1 MYENPVTTLL
11 FREFPYEPTHDQ
23 QLLIEKL
30 GQFITDTWNNPNSL
44 FVLKGY
50 AGTGKTTVVT
60 ALVNVLPHL
69 KKRSVLLAPTGRA
82 AKVLANYSHKPAN
95 TIHRKIYFA
104 RTTKDGNIALKLQQN
119 LHRETLFIVDE
130 ASMIQNSSM
139 NDFNLFSGRDVLAD
153 LFMYVFS
160 GQNNKLLFIGD
171 TAQLPPVGL
180 DKSPALDFDFLR
192 HSYHLEINSIELT
205 EVVRQS
211 QGSGILTNATT
222 IRHEILR
229 EQMNFPLFYIVN
241 FKDIERLTGPDLE
254 DALTSAFSSSGR
266 DNNVVICRSNKRA
279 NIFNQEIR
287 KRILFFDEE
296 INVGDFMM
304 VVKNNYFWLPEG
316 SSAGFIANGDIIE
329 LMRIRAI
336 YEMYGFRF
344 ADVTIR
350 FLDYPE
356 EKEHDVK
363 ILLDTIRSESPALS
377 SSDNNRLFQE
387 VMKDYEEFPSKRSR
401 IEKVKVNP
409 WFNALQVKFAYALTC
424 HKTQGGQWETVFVD
438 QGYLNDKMLNVEYL
452 RWLYT
457 AVTRATKKLYLVN
470 FEERFFINLMI
481 FYKLFTF
488 H

>member
-1 MYENPVTTLL
+1 MNESTVTSLL

-23 QLLIEKL
+23 QSLIMRL
-30 GQFITDTWNNPNSL
+30 GKFITASWNNPTSL

-60 ALVNVLPHL
+60 ALVNVLPQI

-82 AKVLANYSHKPAN
+82 AKVLASYSKKPAN

-104 RTTKDGNIALKLQQN
+104 RTTKDGSIALKLQLN
-119 LHRETLFIVDE
+119 LHKETLFIVDE

-139 NDFNLFSGRDVLAD
+139 NDFSLFSGRNVLED
-153 LFMYVFS
+153 LFTYVFS
-160 GQNNKLLFIGD
+160 GTNNKLLFIGD

-180 DKSPALDFDFLR
+180 DKSPALDFDYLR
-192 HSYHLEINSIELT
+192 QSYHLDIDSIELT

-211 QGSGILTNATT
+211 QGSGILTNATN

-229 EQMNFPLFYIVN
+229 EAMKFPLFN
-241 FKDIERLTGPDLE
+241 LAEFTDIKRLTGADLE

-266 DNNVVICRSNKRA
+266 DDNVVICRSNKRA

-287 KRILFFDEE
+287 RRILFFDGE

-316 SSAGFIANGDIIE
+316 SPAGFIANGDIVE
-329 LMRIRAI
+329 LMRIRKI

-356 EKEHDVK
+356 EKELDVK
-363 ILLDTIRSESPALS
+363 ILLDTVRSESPALS
-377 SSDNNRLFQE
+377 STDNNRLFQE
-387 VMKDYEEFPSKRSR
+387 VMKDYEELTSRRGR

-438 QGYLNDKMLNVEYL
+438 QGYISDAMMNVEYM

-457 AVTRATKKLYLVN
+457 AVTRATKKLFLIN
-470 FEERFFINLMI
+470 FEERFFSGE
-481 FYKLFTF
+481 
-488 H
+488 